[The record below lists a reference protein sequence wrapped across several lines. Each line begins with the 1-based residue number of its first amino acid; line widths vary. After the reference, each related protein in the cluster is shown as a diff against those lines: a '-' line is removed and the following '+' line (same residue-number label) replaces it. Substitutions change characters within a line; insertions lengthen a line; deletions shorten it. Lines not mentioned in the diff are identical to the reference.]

1 MESKAKIVIHKH
13 ERVKQNCQNVTTQP
27 HPRTT
32 RVKGQSGKAT
42 IFSTEKKILTPYRS
56 HLLLENVETTLC
68 TKSWLYGFEG
78 NLFFL

>member
-1 MESKAKIVIHKH
+1 MIHKH
-13 ERVKQNCQNVTTQP
+13 ERVKQNRQNVTTQP

-56 HLLLENVETTLC
+56 HLLPKNVEATLC
-68 TKSWLYGFEG
+68 TKSWLYGFKD
-78 NLFFL
+78 NLIFL